1 MLCTIKSEKNK
12 LLVDTND
19 LKLMLGCGRTTAV
32 SIGIAAGA
40 KISINRRVLWS
51 IELVKEYINSTAE

>member
-1 MLCTIKSEKNK
+1 MLSTIKSEKNR

-19 LKLMLGCGRTTAV
+19 LKLMLGCGRATAV

-40 KISINRRVLWS
+40 KISINRRVLWNV
-51 IELVKEYINSTAE
+51 ELIKNYINSTSE